1 MDFIEFCEKITNKKL
16 SAWQKEMLLRHAEIR
31 NQQRRTPMDEKREV
45 RQQFIGTDWPRIPE
59 LRVGAFNPEMFR
71 PQHMN
76 LPLWHRDEPEC
87 IEPDDLQVTTLET
100 PWYWHRPRIIPKSI
114 KGTDFEVKT
123 ELLRANV
130 GPFSFSEMIKTKPD
144 VLFAGECTTKEIL
157 DLIGEKE
164 EPMESLRDK
173 KIKSVTIECAD
184 GKTYVGNV
192 KRIEGNPYCIRECIV
207 EVAVG
212 NPVGKVGIKEVIFAN
227 SSTIVKWTDGTET
240 VVSCMDNVKVIEKV
254 VDGKKIKKRKPMKC
268 DTYSKETGL
277 AMAISKKFFG
287 NEGSYNKI
295 FKELC
300 GVEE

>member
-16 SAWQKEMLLRHAEIR
+16 SAWQKEMLLRHAEII
-31 NQQRRTPMDEKREV
+31 NQQRRTPMDEKKNLMEPMPTGDYLREM
-45 RQQFIGTDWPRIPE
+45 FANMGYRIPP
-59 LRVGAFNPEMFR
+59 LSKGF
-71 PQHMN
+71 
-76 LPLWHRDEPEC
+76 LPPKESNNFFTGHKEEPE
-87 IEPDDLQVTTLET
+87 LV
-100 PWYWHRPRIIPKSI
+100 RVNPRAFCFPEFI
-114 KGTDFEVKT
+114 
-123 ELLRANV
+123 R
-130 GPFSFSEMIKTKPD
+130 TKPD
-144 VLFAGECTTKEIL
+144 VLFAGECSTEEIL
-157 DLIGEKE
+157 DLIEERE

-192 KRIEGNPYCIRECIV
+192 RRIEGNPYCIRECIV

-227 SSTIVKWTDGTET
+227 PSTIVKWTDGTET
-240 VVSCMDNVKVIEKV
+240 VVSCMDNVKVIENV
-254 VDGKKIKKRKPMKC
+254 VDGKKIKKKKPMKC

>member
-1 MDFIEFCEKITNKKL
+1 MDIVEYCERVTNKKL
-16 SAWQKEMLLRHAEIR
+16 SAWQKEMLLRHAEII
-31 NQQRRTPMDEKREV
+31 NQQRRTPMDGKELEK
-45 RQQFIGTDWPRIPE
+45 GLWGDTWDWPRIPP
-59 LRVGAFNPEMFR
+59 LRIGGDLR
-71 PQHMN
+71 PHHMN
-76 LPLWHRDEPEC
+76 IPVWHLEEPKPPVEPVRVEVRNHIEC
-87 IEPDDLQVTTLET
+87 FGRFGIVKQKPDILINGELATE
-100 PWYWHRPRIIPKSI
+100 
-114 KGTDFEVKT
+114 
-123 ELLRANV
+123 ELLRMV
-130 GPFSFSEMIKTKPD
+130 E
-144 VLFAGECTTKEIL
+144 KE
-157 DLIGEKE
+157 E

-173 KIKSVTIECAD
+173 KIKSVTIECTD

-227 SSTIVKWTDGTET
+227 PSTIVKWTDGTET
-240 VVSCMDNVKVIEKV
+240 VVSCMDNVKIIEKV
-254 VDGKKIKKRKPMKC
+254 VDGKKVKKKKPMKC

>member
-1 MDFIEFCEKITNKKL
+1 MDFIEFCERITNKKL
-16 SAWQKEMLLRHAEIR
+16 SAWQKEMLLRHAEII

-45 RQQFIGTDWPRIPE
+45 RQQFTGSGWPRIPE
-59 LRVGAFNPEMFR
+59 LRMGGLAYSHLR

-76 LPLWHRDEPEC
+76 VPLWHMDEPEC
-87 IEPDDLQVTTLET
+87 IEPV
-100 PWYWHRPRIIPKSI
+100 RV
-114 KGTDFEVKT
+114 EVRNHI
-123 ELLRANV
+123 ECFGRFGIV
-130 GPFSFSEMIKTKPD
+130 REKPD
-144 VLFAGECTTKEIL
+144 VLINGEPATEELLRMVEKE
-157 DLIGEKE
+157 E

-192 KRIEGNPYCIRECIV
+192 RRIEGNPYCIRECIV

-227 SSTIVKWTDGTET
+227 PSTIVKWTDGTET

-254 VDGKKIKKRKPMKC
+254 VDGKKIKKKKPMKC

>member
-1 MDFIEFCEKITNKKL
+1 MDFIEFCERVTNKKL
-16 SAWQKEMLLRHAEIR
+16 SAWQKEMLLRHAEII
-31 NQQRRTPMDEKREV
+31 NQQRRTPMDEKKDLMAAV
-45 RQQFIGTDWPRIPE
+45 WPRHNDFLREIPRVSD
-59 LRVGAFNPEMFR
+59 LRIP
-71 PQHMN
+71 
-76 LPLWHRDEPEC
+76 PLATGGVIPRGRGFFFEHEEEPEFAR
-87 IEPDDLQVTTLET
+87 VN
-100 PWYWHRPRIIPKSI
+100 PRAFCVPEFI
-114 KGTDFEVKT
+114 
-123 ELLRANV
+123 R
-130 GPFSFSEMIKTKPD
+130 TKPD
-144 VLFAGECTTKEIL
+144 VLFAGECSTEDIL
-157 DLIGEKE
+157 DLIEERE

-227 SSTIVKWTDGTET
+227 PSTIVKWTDGTET

-300 GVEE
+300 GAEE

>member
-1 MDFIEFCEKITNKKL
+1 MDFIEFCERVTNKKL
-16 SAWQKEMLLRHAEIR
+16 SAWQKEMLLRHAEII
-31 NQQRRTPMDEKREV
+31 NQQRRTPMDEKKEV

-59 LRVGAFNPEMFR
+59 LRLRAFNPEMFR

-76 LPLWHRDEPEC
+76 VPLWHKEEPEC
-87 IEPDDLQVTTLET
+87 IEPV
-100 PWYWHRPRIIPKSI
+100 RV
-114 KGTDFEVKT
+114 EVRNHI
-123 ELLRANV
+123 ECFGRFGV
-130 GPFSFSEMIKTKPD
+130 VREKPD
-144 VLFAGECTTKEIL
+144 VLINGELATEELLRMVEKE
-157 DLIGEKE
+157 E

-227 SSTIVKWTDGTET
+227 PSTIVKWTDDTET